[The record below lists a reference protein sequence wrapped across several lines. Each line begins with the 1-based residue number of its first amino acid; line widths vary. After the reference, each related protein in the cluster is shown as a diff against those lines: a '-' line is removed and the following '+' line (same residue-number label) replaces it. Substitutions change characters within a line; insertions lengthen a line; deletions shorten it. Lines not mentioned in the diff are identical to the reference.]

1 MYEQEEKERNV
12 FIFQTFF
19 PCDCMPLHEKCPNT
33 DQKRLRIWAIFIQF
47 TFPLAINLFKQIFG
61 FMLEK

>member
-1 MYEQEEKERNV
+1 MYEQEEKEGNV
-12 FIFQTFF
+12 FQTFF
-19 PCDCMPLHEKCPNT
+19 PCDRMPLHEKCPNT
-33 DQKRLRIWAIFIQF
+33 DQKRLCIWAIFKQF